1 MAEMDLARSPWST
14 ARSTAR
20 SSVAGDELKQA
31 YSPVTGLALT
41 GRPAPRRAK
50 STPRRRGKGTRQGV
64 PGFTGRKV
72 FNAIQLTPKV
82 GEIFSVAESDWL
94 SGGGVAADA
103 DAEVAEPRDLQA
115 QLLRQLSPR
124 RPSRISGH
132 PLSLDLRTQIAAE
145 GVAIAQAAAA
155 GGAANDVAA
164 APMPAVLIP
173 RATVA
178 STAQMRGALTRDS
191 HRDRARILQRY
202 RAQLRRRTD
211 LGAPPGAQAARRR
224 AIRDGVGRAVRSARG
239 AYGGTGD
246 QGEIEGRAAR
256 QRRRV
261 SEEPELDQG
270 AAQGAWWRED
280 VGDHHA
286 PPQLALH

>member
-20 SSVAGDELKQA
+20 SSAAGDEPKQA

-124 RPSRISGH
+124 RPSRTSGH

-164 APMPAVLIP
+164 AKARRHRRPGGVAQ
-173 RATVA
+173 RSHATALVEWVDGAAGVQGSSAERMCSSQRHHVQPPTTTMGTAIAGWKSDSGGKIVAPHRPLSATAFAGAAGKGSEALRA
-178 STAQMRGALTRDS
+178 STFVQSLERDPVA
-191 HRDRARILQRY
+191 RA
-202 RAQLRRRTD
+202 
-211 LGAPPGAQAARRR
+211 
-224 AIRDGVGRAVRSARG
+224 
-239 AYGGTGD
+239 GGT
-246 QGEIEGRAAR
+246 EASF
-256 QRRRV
+256 V
-261 SEEPELDQG
+261 MSS
-270 AAQGAWWRED
+270 
-280 VGDHHA
+280 
-286 PPQLALH
+286 